1 LQKHRTAAILQRGGM
16 KRATRIR
23 KPKRASTIAID
34 EGRVSRHIVPL
45 IGNVVAHDLSRAA
58 VQRLAD
64 AIAAGKTAGII
75 KTKARGVARIK
86 GGPGAAARVVELL
99 GGIWSWAEKR
109 GFVSGPNP
117 ARGVDTQRGQIKDRV
132 LSRDELA
139 ALGRALQKHDSRLP
153 MAVAALRLVALTGL
167 RREEACGLRW
177 REIDWDG
184 SCLRIEETKTGRSTR
199 PIGRPAIDHLRSLVR
214 IHDEWIFPARDGTR
228 SAELKKSIA
237 TIFDAAG
244 LKDARSHDLRRTF
257 VTVAAALGYGE
268 ATIAELLG
276 TPDVA

>member
-1 LQKHRTAAILQRGGM
+1 
-16 KRATRIR
+16 
-23 KPKRASTIAID
+23 
-34 EGRVSRHIVPL
+34 
-45 IGNVVAHDLSRAA
+45 
-58 VQRLAD
+58 
-64 AIAAGKTAGII
+64 
-75 KTKARGVARIK
+75 
-86 GGPGAAARVVELL
+86 
-99 GGIWSWAEKR
+99 
-109 GFVSGPNP
+109 
-117 ARGVDTQRGQIKDRV
+117 V

-276 TPDVA
+276 HARRGVTERHYVRRPDAALIAAAGFVAQTVGNALDGKGAEIVTLECRRNLAEARG